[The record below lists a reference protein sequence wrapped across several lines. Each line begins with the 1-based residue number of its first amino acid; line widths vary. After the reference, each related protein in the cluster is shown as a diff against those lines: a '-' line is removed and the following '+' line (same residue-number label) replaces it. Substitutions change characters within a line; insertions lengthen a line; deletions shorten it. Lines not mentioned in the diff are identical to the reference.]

1 MAGAGTINLQT
12 GGVLSGLTA
21 TGTGGTLNIIGG
33 NNTLSGDINLGGATL
48 SMNKGTINT
57 VTVDKLTM
65 NGKVNMDVN
74 LQNQTADKL
83 VVESSYT
90 GNTTLGLTNIATT
103 ANATTGDG
111 IKLIDFADDATV
123 NGTFSLVGGKWDQGA
138 YEYKLHQGEG
148 SDQDYYL
155 RSGNGGGS
163 GGDDP
168 SYSDAF
174 KTMLNIPMLNVI
186 VAQTGMNSL
195 QRRLGDL
202 RNMDNTNK
210 RNGVWVRNY
219 YKDMTVSDLIDTDM
233 NLFGGEAGYDW
244 LFRADEPTKL
254 YAGVLVGYVKANGIK
269 TKKNNGMYEKG
280 EGDAPTIGVYAT
292 LMDQSGWFADI
303 AARNFWT
310 KLDMKN
316 HPNGTD
322 VLTYKP
328 KRNLFTVSAEVGKSI
343 ENRTSRNDYV
353 RIEPKAELSYLKAG
367 KDTAEVSDGSEL
379 AYDSA
384 NYINAKAAI
393 LLSYNHIRN
402 NGLIIEPLLE
412 LAYRYEFA
420 GEGDVTY
427 DGVTEKTSLK
437 GGTAEINAGL
447 NMQFTKDLYFYALG
461 SYEAGEKMKGWG
473 VHAGIRYT
481 FGEDGNNYRPTQ
493 QRYTQTQY
501 TRPTNTTQRQQYIQ
515 TQQRYTRPNS
525 TQTQT
530 RYAIPTQTRYVTT
543 QQTTYT
549 QPTQTRYVTQQTYTQ
564 PTQTQYVTQQT
575 TYTQPVQT
583 QRTVTTTTT
592 TTDAGDP
599 TLRGYRKPKKIQY
612 IKDN

>member
-1 MAGAGTINLQT
+1 MSNLTGDVATI
-12 GGVLSGLTA
+12 
-21 TGTGGTLNIIGG
+21 NIIGG
-33 NNTLSGDINLGGATL
+33 DNKISGTIGLAVGTIN
-48 SMNKGTINT
+48 MNKGSINT
-57 VTVDKLTM
+57 LTVEDMSLAGHSHSGT
-65 NGKVNMDVN
+65 VNMDVN
-74 LQNQTADKL
+74 LRNQTADKL
-83 VVESSYT
+83 VIESSYA
-90 GNTTLGLTNIATT
+90 GNTTLGFTNIGTT
-103 ANATTGDG
+103 ANATSGDG
-111 IKLIDFADDATV
+111 IKVVDFADDATV
-123 NGTFSLVGGKWDQGA
+123 NGSFSLASGKWEEGA
-138 YEYKLHQGEG
+138 YEYTLNQGT
-148 SDQDYYL
+148 DRDYYL
-155 RSGNGGGS
+155 RSN
-163 GGDDP
+163 GDDP
-168 SYSDAF
+168 YSDTF

-254 YAGVLVGYVKANGIK
+254 YAGVLVGYVKADGIK
-269 TKKNNGMYEKG
+269 TKKDNGVYEKG
-280 EGDAPTIGVYAT
+280 DGEAPTVGIYAT
-292 LMDQSGWFADI
+292 LMDQSGWFVDI

-310 KLDMKN
+310 KLNMKHHEN
-316 HPNGTD
+316 LSSTL
-322 VLTYKP
+322 LTYTP
-328 KRNLFTVSAEVGKSI
+328 KRNLLTASVEVGKSI

-353 RIEPKAELSYLKAG
+353 RIEPKVELSYLKAG
-367 KDTAEVSDGSEL
+367 KDTAEVSNGKEL
-379 AYDSA
+379 TYDSA
-384 NYINAKAAI
+384 DYINAKAAI

-437 GGTAEINAGL
+437 GGTAEVNAGL
-447 NMQFTKDLYFYALG
+447 NMQLTKDLYFYALG
-461 SYEAGEKMKGWG
+461 SYEAGEKIKGWG

-481 FGEDGNNYRPTQ
+481 FGEDGNSYRPTQ

-501 TRPTNTTQRQQYIQ
+501 TRPTSATQQRQQYIQ
-515 TQQRYTRPNS
+515 TQQRYTRPS
-525 TQTQT
+525 TTQQM
-530 RYAIPTQTRYVTT
+530 QTRYVTT

-575 TYTQPVQT
+575 YTQPTQTRYVTQQTTTYTQPVQT

-592 TTDAGDP
+592 TNEGDP
-599 TLRGYRKPKKIQY
+599 TLRGFRKPKKIQY